1 MTRPDAW
8 LYLEALADVQ
18 ARLLEAEQ
26 QLAQAHALRAQ
37 LVQTLREEGFT
48 LRETAALLGISHQRV
63 SQIAA

>member
-1 MTRPDAW
+1 VTRPDGW

-18 ARLLEAEQ
+18 AKLLAAEE
-26 QLAQAHALRAQ
+26 QLAQAHALRAR
-37 LVQTLREEGFT
+37 LVQTLREDGFT